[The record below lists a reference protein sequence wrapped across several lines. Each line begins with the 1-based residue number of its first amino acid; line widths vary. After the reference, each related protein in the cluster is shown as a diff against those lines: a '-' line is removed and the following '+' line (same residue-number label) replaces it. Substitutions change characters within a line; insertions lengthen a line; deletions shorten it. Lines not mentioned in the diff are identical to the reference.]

1 MAASVDDKSIFTDSG
16 EEIKWMQK
24 DLDLFLDK
32 TTLLFGGSFT
42 GKTTIIEEILYLVKD
57 HIPNYII
64 VASENSKK
72 AYQNK
77 LPVRCIKKD
86 LSKKKIQKIWD
97 RQFFTTQL
105 YNTANDITVLESLFN
120 KMPDRESIVMLN
132 AINKRATECIS
143 TIERS
148 PNLNFAQRK
157 SQKTAIE
164 ELQLKRVKEL
174 YKIAIRKNQSYIG
187 AQRLTPHEK
196 IALEYLDLNPRL
208 MIIIDDCTDKFEMWM
223 KYFKKNEVNPFNSIF
238 YQGRHNYI
246 TFVFAAHNDKP
257 VGSELRQNSR
267 VTIFTDT
274 KSATTSFVTR
284 TSNGWTKDEQKEAVK
299 FISKLFRTEANGV
312 KNHQKL
318 CYVRED
324 PYPFRYTIANLY
336 PDFTLGCTSMYDLT
350 NKMPKKDDSLV
361 TNPYIKDLLKSK
373 RD

>member
-1 MAASVDDKSIFTDSG
+1 MASIDDKSIFTDTG
-16 EEIKWMQK
+16 EEIKWMPK

-57 HIPNYII
+57 HIPNYIV

-77 LPVRCIKKD
+77 LPPRCIKKD
-86 LSKKKIQKIWD
+86 LSKKKIQQIWD
-97 RQFFTTQL
+97 RQFYTTQL
-105 YNTANDITVLESLFN
+105 YNTANDINVLESLFN

-132 AINKRATECIS
+132 AINKRAAECVK
-143 TIERS
+143 TIES
-148 PNLNFAQRK
+148 STNLNFAQKK

-174 YKIAIRKNQSYIG
+174 YKVTIRRNQAYL
-187 AQRLTPHEK
+187 ATQRLTPHEK

-223 KYFKKNEVNPFNSIF
+223 KYFKNTEVNPFNSIF

-257 VGSELRQNSR
+257 VKSELRQNSR

-274 KSATTSFVTR
+274 KSAQTSFVTR

-299 FISKLFRTEANGV
+299 FISRIFKTEANGV
-312 KNHQKL
+312 KNHQKM
-318 CYVRED
+318 CYIRED

-336 PDFTLGCTSMYDLT
+336 PDFTLGCTAMYDLT

-361 TNPYIKDLLKSK
+361 TNPYIKELLKKK